1 MADQHETSPDQQW
14 VVAYY
19 DLLGIQ
25 REMDKWENPQAT
37 CGKID
42 LFRHAL
48 TRTLEKSVNRQLD
61 LRNSRSPSF
70 VHGRECEFLYFGF
83 ADTVVIASPVV
94 NRFGWPQTMAL
105 SMLLMITVPLTAIL
119 LEDGILFRAG
129 VEVGTARRVRSV
141 SDYIGVSSSDS
152 AANNRF
158 FSGDIAG
165 PAYVEAH
172 SLASVKGSPPGTFLG
187 KGAIAL
193 LQEAR
198 SGCGRSQR
206 TRVASAT
213 QRLRMLMRLDGT
225 DKYQLSDK
233 GNVWAV
239 DFANLKSTGAREA
252 DAGYQQTQDLLRK
265 GYQWVCGALQPG
277 SDDGVREKL
286 QWLKNY
292 LESRGFGGPGP

>member
-172 SLASVKGSPPGTFLG
+172 SLASVKGSP
-187 KGAIAL
+187 GATTLACL
-193 LQEAR
+193 VAASWR
-198 SGCGRSQR
+198 SGRRAVLVELDPGGGDLAIRFGLSPRIGWSALEGAARHGRDSID
-206 TRVASAT
+206 VESH
-213 QRLRMLMRLDGT
+213 
-225 DKYQLSDK
+225 
-233 GNVWAV
+233 
-239 DFANLKSTGAREA
+239 
-252 DAGYQQTQDLLRK
+252 
-265 GYQWVCGALQPG
+265 LQVLPG
-277 SDDGVREKL
+277 GL
-286 QWLKNY
+286 QVLA
-292 LESRGFGGPGP
+292 GGPPDASSGQRRQGREPEG